1 MIFQCNIQIFQA
13 FVFLCISTMF
23 ACSIVQEFFTIW
35 WKPFVCQVSVCA
47 SKRGGQKVVPLIIC
61 PLTSLS
67 PHNFCPHTPAHIDSK
82 AIAIDLINYVVLVF
96 SLQMMKEKVRS
107 KLTVNSANIRSEVFT
122 EDSSGCVLSQAFV
135 VGLSENLNTFGA
147 AVPLLAQISV
157 KSSSQ
162 S

>member
-47 SKRGGQKVVPLIIC
+47 SRRRGQKVVPLIIC

-82 AIAIDLINYVVLVF
+82 AIAIDLINYVVLF
-96 SLQMMKEKVRS
+96 FSPNNEGKSPLKTDCHFCQYPLRSLQVVFWVKLLLLGWVKISTLLVR
-107 KLTVNSANIRSEVFT
+107 LY
-122 EDSSGCVLSQAFV
+122 LY
-135 VGLSENLNTFGA
+135 
-147 AVPLLAQISV
+147 
-157 KSSSQ
+157 
-162 S
+162 